1 MNLIEDEKDEDLT
14 YFTFANH
21 KKHKNVQFLLA
32 YVDCFFDC
40 NSKLRRAVAVLL
52 WGLTGFCAQ
61 I

>member
-14 YFTFANH
+14 YLTFVNH

-40 NSKLRRAVAVLL
+40 NSKLRQPVAVVH
-52 WGLTGFCAQ
+52 
-61 I
+61 